1 MDLARTIPGPL
12 PVLATGHHAISRR
25 RRPRRALGRIRAAP
39 AEFCSRP
46 DAKRSRPRVRVQD
59 IKIRHVQQSAVAIDA
74 APSESRHI
82 PSRTGHHAAAP
93 AWRAA
98 YADRP
103 DAFLSRAL
111 RRRES
116 VGLSRLVET
125 VRTIAWMKESAR
137 QARAEGRVI
146 GLVPTMGALHAG
158 HVALVERAK
167 RDCSNV
173 IASIFVNSKQ
183 FGPKED
189 FAKYPRALEAD
200 SEKFSAAGV
209 DALFLP
215 DAAEI
220 YPGGFRTYV
229 SVEGLSERLEGRS
242 RPGHFRGVAT
252 VVLKLL
258 EIVQPHFAYFGR
270 KDAQQ
275 VRIISQMARD
285 LNLDTEIVVC
295 PIVREADGLAL
306 SSRNA
311 YLGGEERRAATVL
324 HRALEA
330 ASAELAAGTRD
341 SLQLQAVM
349 RRVLEAE
356 AVSAVDY
363 AEVVDADAFE
373 PVTRGDRPCY
383 ALLAVFIGKTRLI
396 DNLYIEPVGDSG
408 ELAYHL

>member
-1 MDLARTIPGPL
+1 
-12 PVLATGHHAISRR
+12 
-25 RRPRRALGRIRAAP
+25 
-39 AEFCSRP
+39 
-46 DAKRSRPRVRVQD
+46 
-59 IKIRHVQQSAVAIDA
+59 
-74 APSESRHI
+74 
-82 PSRTGHHAAAP
+82 
-93 AWRAA
+93 
-98 YADRP
+98 
-103 DAFLSRAL
+103 
-111 RRRES
+111 
-116 VGLSRLVET
+116 
-125 VRTIAWMKESAR
+125 MKEAAR
-137 QARAEGRVI
+137 QARSESRII
-146 GLVPTMGALHAG
+146 GFVPTMGALHAG
-158 HVALVERAK
+158 HTALVQRAK
-167 RDCSNV
+167 QKCAPV
-173 IASIFVNSKQ
+173 IASIFVNPKQ
-183 FGPKED
+183 FAPKED
-189 FAKYPRALEAD
+189 FAKYPRTLESD
-200 SEKFSAAGV
+200 SEKLSAAGA

-215 DAAEI
+215 DVAEI
-220 YPGGFRTYV
+220 YPTGFRTYV
-229 SVEGLSERLEGRS
+229 TVEGLSDRLEGRS

-252 VVLKLL
+252 VVMKLL
-258 EIVQPHFAYFGR
+258 EIVQPNFAYFGR

-295 PIVREADGLAL
+295 PIVREPDGLAL

-311 YLGGEERRAATVL
+311 YLNAEERRAATVL

-330 ASAELAAGTRD
+330 AREELRAGTRD

-373 PVTRGDRPCY
+373 PVTRVDRPCY